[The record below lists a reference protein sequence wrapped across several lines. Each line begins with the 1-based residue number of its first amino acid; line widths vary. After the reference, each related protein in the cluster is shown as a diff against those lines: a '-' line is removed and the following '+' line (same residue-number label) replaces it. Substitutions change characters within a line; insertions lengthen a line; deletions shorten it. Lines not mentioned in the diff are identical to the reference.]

1 MSEEWVIG
9 IIGGSG
15 LYAVD
20 SLEDEQWIE
29 VKSSFGEPSDAI
41 LCGRIAGVKV
51 RFLPR
56 HGRGHRILPG
66 QLNARA
72 NVDAMKRAGCTDLLA
87 ISAVGSLSESLAPG
101 HFAAVDQFIDRTQ
114 GRPSTFFDSGLV
126 AHVSMGDPVCPRLSG
141 FAADAVERAGG
152 TVRRGATYL
161 AMEGPQFSTRAES
174 KLYRSWGA
182 EVIGMTGMP
191 EAKLAR
197 EAELPYALLAMVTD
211 WDCWREETEAVD
223 LAQVVEQMQR
233 NAKLARE
240 VIETFCKNLPKKRTP
255 SPIDQTLSD
264 AVITAPD
271 RHDKALLAKLDAVA
285 GRLLKSG

>member
-1 MSEEWVIG
+1 
-9 IIGGSG
+9 
-15 LYAVD
+15 VD
-20 SLEDEQWIE
+20 SLEDEQWID

-141 FAADAVERAGG
+141 FAAVAVERAGG
-152 TVRRGATYL
+152 TVR
-161 AMEGPQFSTRAES
+161 GPR
-174 KLYRSWGA
+174 
-182 EVIGMTGMP
+182 
-191 EAKLAR
+191 
-197 EAELPYALLAMVTD
+197 
-211 WDCWREETEAVD
+211 
-223 LAQVVEQMQR
+223 
-233 NAKLARE
+233 
-240 VIETFCKNLPKKRTP
+240 
-255 SPIDQTLSD
+255 
-264 AVITAPD
+264 
-271 RHDKALLAKLDAVA
+271 
-285 GRLLKSG
+285 

>member
-1 MSEEWVIG
+1 M
-9 IIGGSG
+9 
-15 LYAVD
+15 D
-20 SLEDEQWIE
+20 SLEDEQWID

-211 WDCWREETEAVD
+211 WDSWRDGEATVDVGAILAQMEANGD
-223 LAQVVEQMQR
+223 LARRAVEELIR
-233 NAKLARE
+233 SLPPRRE
-240 VIETFCKNLPKKRTP
+240 S
-255 SPIDQTLSD
+255 SPIDRALD
-264 AVITAPD
+264 FAVITAPEQRD
-271 RHDKALLAKLDAVA
+271 RGLMTKLDAVA
-285 GRLLKSG
+285 GRLLAQERG